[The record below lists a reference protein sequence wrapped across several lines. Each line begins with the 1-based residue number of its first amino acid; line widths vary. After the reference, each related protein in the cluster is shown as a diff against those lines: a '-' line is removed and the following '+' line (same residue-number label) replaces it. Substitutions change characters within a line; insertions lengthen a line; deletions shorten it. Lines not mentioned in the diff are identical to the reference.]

1 MYCSLH
7 YFFVFYLFYRRCNIL
22 DHDNN
27 QNVLSSLNYFSVFF
41 APILFPIIVWIFTQ
55 KPVTT
60 HAKKALLNHIGV
72 AIFYFLSS
80 IVFIFSKEVYEK
92 PFDNPMTI
100 SYTSITLGLHFAI
113 IVVMLFIFNLIRGI
127 KLLSK

>member
-1 MYCSLH
+1 M
-7 YFFVFYLFYRRCNIL
+7 

-41 APILFPIIVWIFTQ
+41 APILFPIIVWLFTQ
-55 KPVTT
+55 KPVTA

-80 IVFIFSKEVYEK
+80 IAFIFSKEVYEK
-92 PFDNPMTI
+92 SFDNPMMI
-100 SYTSITLGLHFAI
+100 SYISITLGLLFAI

>member
-1 MYCSLH
+1 MYCLLL
-7 YFFVFYLFYRRCNIL
+7 YFFVFYLFYRRRNIL

-41 APILFPIIVWIFTQ
+41 APILFPIIVWLFSQ
-55 KPVTT
+55 KPVTA

-72 AIFYFLSS
+72 VIFYFLSS
-80 IVFIFSKEVYEK
+80 MAFIFSKEVYEK
-92 PFDNPMTI
+92 SFDNPMMI
-100 SYTSITLGLHFAI
+100 SYISITLGLLFAI